1 MKTPKILK
9 SLSFCTL
16 GAVVIGCS
24 SVEDLKQE
32 YPSVQITSEPEVMEV
47 HADSIKI
54 SVKGQIPSG
63 YMDKEGVIKFTPFIK
78 HKEGKQELK
87 RFFVKGPDAK
97 IEKDVNVIATV
108 NESGGGFEKSYKMP
122 YKASYKKARMES
134 GVDFRI
140 EKNYDTLCQCASK
153 ENPDTLTKGTITT
166 SLTVKPFDH
175 IHMGGIN
182 KARSDRNRKP
192 GERPGELQGG
202 RSDIY
207 NPKNNRRKPGKGVIK
222 PEPVNHKGTIFF
234 RINRSNI
241 LDSVKD
247 GNTMQRVRKFA
258 RQDQLIIK
266 TVKISSYA
274 SPDGE
279 LQRNAN
285 LTKARAESTFKYLK
299 EELKSLGHASVE
311 DTNFRKQ
318 AETKEDWNGFR
329 RLVKQSDLESKGKI
343 LDIANSNMALEEKEA
358 AIRKMP
364 VFEDYLVPTL
374 LPKLRRSEINI
385 KGFMRIRP
393 VDTLKEIAEEKG
405 LDSLHRKELIKL
417 AYRSNDLNRKRE
429 IYKHYTERY
438 PDHWVGHNNLKAL
451 LLFEGRYKEALEAFK
466 ELKDRYPNKGPILNN
481 LGVAY
486 RHAHQYDKAR
496 KNYKAAKQKGIDE
509 RNNMGI
515 LDIKVAEYASAT
527 ENFEEDRKDYNVAL
541 AHTLAGSHDKA
552 LSVIDNITTKTA
564 DVYYLKAIIGA
575 RKGDKELMTT
585 SLRRAVE
592 KGEGIRDRAKN
603 DLEFRNYKDSEAFKN
618 ALRY

>member
-1 MKTPKILK
+1 
-9 SLSFCTL
+9 
-16 GAVVIGCS
+16 
-24 SVEDLKQE
+24 
-32 YPSVQITSEPEVMEV
+32 MEV
-47 HADSIKI
+47 HADSIKFT
-54 SVKGQIPSG
+54 VKGRIPSG
-63 YMDKEGVIKFTPFIK
+63 YMKKEGVIKFTPFIK
-78 HKEGKQELK
+78 HKGGTKEFK
-87 RFFVKGPDAK
+87 RFFVKGPGAK
-97 IEKDVNVIATV
+97 IDQDVNVIATV
-108 NESGGGFEKSYKMP
+108 NKGGGSFEKSYKMP
-122 YKASYKKARMES
+122 YKPSYKQARMES

-153 ENPDTLTKGTITT
+153 PQPDTFTRGTITT

-175 IHMGGIN
+175 IHMGGIS

-222 PEPVNHKGTIFF
+222 PEPVSESGTILFK
-234 RINRSNI
+234 INRSNI
-241 LDSVKD
+241 LDSVKE
-247 GNTMQRVRKFA
+247 GNTMQRVREFA
-258 RQDQLIIK
+258 RQNQLVIQ
-266 TVKISSYA
+266 TVKISSFA

-279 LQRNAN
+279 LERNAN
-285 LTKARAESTFKYLK
+285 LTNARAKSTYKYLK
-299 EELKSLGHASVE
+299 KELKSLGHASVE

-329 RLVKQSDLESKGKI
+329 RLVKRSDLDAKGKI
-343 LDIANSNMALEEKEA
+343 LDIANSNMALEEKES
-358 AIRKMP
+358 AIRKMS

-374 LPKLRRSEINI
+374 LPKLRRSEIKI

-393 VDTLKEIAEEKG
+393 VDTLKKIAEEKS
-405 LDSLHRKELIKL
+405 LDSLHQKELIKL
-417 AYRSNDLNRKRE
+417 AYRSNDVDRKRE

-451 LLFEGRYKEALEAFK
+451 LLFEGKYQEALKAFK

-486 RHAHQYDKAR
+486 RHAHKYEKAR
-496 KNYKAAKQKGIDE
+496 ENYKAAKQKGVDE

-527 ENFEEDRKDYNVAL
+527 ENFEADRKDYNVAL

-552 LSVIDNITTKTA
+552 LSVIDDITTKTA
-564 DVYYLKAIIGA
+564 DVYYLKAIVAA

-603 DLEFRNYKDSEAFKN
+603 DLEFRDYKDSEAFKN